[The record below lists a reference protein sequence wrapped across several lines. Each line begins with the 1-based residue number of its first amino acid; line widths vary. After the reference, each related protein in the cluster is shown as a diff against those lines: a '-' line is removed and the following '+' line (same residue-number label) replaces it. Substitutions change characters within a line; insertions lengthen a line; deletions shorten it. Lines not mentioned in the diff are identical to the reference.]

1 MAGRFVFVAVAL
13 VAGAGVFVALLAFFS
28 LRGETRVLHVS
39 APDEPVRV
47 RPRESGGTEFPF
59 TDVAVLNSEQVV
71 YERLLPPGEEP
82 LPEALNPVAV
92 NVNVDDNDD
101 TFIVNNDDN
110 GGAFNINDDSD
121 TAAVTGNNDTFIV
134 NNDDDENGG
143 AVIVDSDDNG
153 GAFNVNVDNVDNNAI
168 AVTVTEPIKTDE
180 NGGRVAESVETNNA
194 AVTITANTNANSE
207 KWVAQLAS
215 LTSHTGAENTRETL
229 RSKYPELQNVSLKI
243 EVAAVNGTTYHRIIA
258 GPWSDD
264 TPALNL
270 CSNVRKKG
278 ADCLVR
284 KQ

>member
-92 NVNVDDNDD
+92 NVNVDDSDD

-110 GGAFNINDDSD
+110 GVAFNVNDDSD

-134 NNDDDENGG
+134 NNDDDENGD

-194 AVTITANTNANSE
+194 AVTVTANTNANSE

-258 GPWSDD
+258 GPWASD

>member
-1 MAGRFVFVAVAL
+1 
-13 VAGAGVFVALLAFFS
+13 
-28 LRGETRVLHVS
+28 
-39 APDEPVRV
+39 
-47 RPRESGGTEFPF
+47 
-59 TDVAVLNSEQVV
+59 
-71 YERLLPPGEEP
+71 
-82 LPEALNPVAV
+82 
-92 NVNVDDNDD
+92 
-101 TFIVNNDDN
+101 
-110 GGAFNINDDSD
+110 
-121 TAAVTGNNDTFIV
+121 
-134 NNDDDENGG
+134 
-143 AVIVDSDDNG
+143 
-153 GAFNVNVDNVDNNAI
+153 
-168 AVTVTEPIKTDE
+168 DE

-229 RSKYPELQNVSLKI
+229 RSKYPELQNVSLQI

>member
-59 TDVAVLNSEQVV
+59 TDVAVLNSEQVA

-92 NVNVDDNDD
+92 NVNDNDD

-110 GGAFNINDDSD
+110 GGAFNVNDDSD

-134 NNDDDENGG
+134 NNDDDE
-143 AVIVDSDDNG
+143 NG

-229 RSKYPELQNVSLKI
+229 RSKYPELQNVSLQI

>member
-101 TFIVNNDDN
+101 TFIVNSDDS
-110 GGAFNINDDSD
+110 GGAFNVNDDSD

>member
-1 MAGRFVFVAVAL
+1 DTAAVT
-13 VAGAGVFVALLAFFS
+13 G
-28 LRGETRVLHVS
+28 
-39 APDEPVRV
+39 
-47 RPRESGGTEFPF
+47 
-59 TDVAVLNSEQVV
+59 N
-71 YERLLPPGEEP
+71 
-82 LPEALNPVAV
+82 N
-92 NVNVDDNDD
+92 D
-101 TFIVNNDDN
+101 TFIVNNDDDNN
-110 GGAFNINDDSD
+110 GDTVIVNNDSD

-134 NNDDDENGG
+134 NNDDDE
-143 AVIVDSDDNG
+143 NG

-229 RSKYPELQNVSLKI
+229 RSKYPELQNVSLQI

>member
-59 TDVAVLNSEQVV
+59 TDVAVLNSEQVA

-92 NVNVDDNDD
+92 NVNDNDD

-110 GGAFNINDDSD
+110 GGAFNVNDDSD

-134 NNDDDENGG
+134 NNDDDNNGDT
-143 AVIVDSDDNG
+143 VIVNNDSD
-153 GAFNVNVDNVDNNAI
+153 
-168 AVTVTEPIKTDE
+168 T
-180 NGGRVAESVETNNA
+180 A
-194 AVTITANTNANSE
+194 AVTGNNDTFI
-207 KWVAQLAS
+207 
-215 LTSHTGAENTRETL
+215 
-229 RSKYPELQNVSLKI
+229 
-243 EVAAVNGTTYHRIIA
+243 VN
-258 GPWSDD
+258 
-264 TPALNL
+264 N
-270 CSNVRKKG
+270 
-278 ADCLVR
+278 
-284 KQ
+284 